1 MRALVCRLLIV
12 FAAIGC
18 GAGPSHAAAATAAPD
33 CAHVKCHEPGKFT
46 VSGPGRTFE
55 IEKRVTPFVA
65 GDGVSVYPGEA
76 VTVTFA
82 VGESSPGAISFLSVE
97 PSRKHEG
104 GGGEPLTS
112 PIPKN
117 AMRFSVSELDKN
129 GGTLLIVENTLPDG
143 VKFDVR
149 AHFPPMD
156 SDQLRYTSS
165 CPVQPR
171 TIGYETWGDA
181 MGEIVI
187 SNFRYAEGAEQ
198 TTCQ

>member
-1 MRALVCRLLIV
+1 MRFRGSCVVVAV
-12 FAAIGC
+12 AAC
-18 GAGPSHAAAATAAPD
+18 WAGPLLAASATAPAE
-33 CAHVKCHEPGKFT
+33 CSRVKCHEPGKIT

-55 IEKRVTPFVA
+55 IEKSATPFVVRGEA
-65 GDGVSVYPGEA
+65 VSLYPGEA

-82 VGESSPGAISFLSVE
+82 AGESSPGAISFLSVE
-97 PSRKHEG
+97 AARIQAG
-104 GGGEPLTS
+104 GGGEALTS

-129 GGTLLIVENTLPDG
+129 GGTLMIIENTLPDG

-149 AHFPPMD
+149 AHFPPMNA
-156 SDQLRYTSS
+156 DQLRYTSS
-165 CPVQPR
+165 CPIQPR

-181 MGEIVI
+181 MGEIVV